1 MTEPTGARR
10 LDGSKR
16 EAGREAGSNMAPPIL
31 KGEAWGLCRG
41 RVQDGRAA
49 SRHNRHGVTSE
60 SVPHQA
66 VPAQMV
72 RMNGGGC

>member
-1 MTEPTGARR
+1 
-10 LDGSKR
+10 
-16 EAGREAGSNMAPPIL
+16 MAPPIL

>member
-1 MTEPTGARR
+1 
-10 LDGSKR
+10 
-16 EAGREAGSNMAPPIL
+16 MAPPIL

-72 RMNGGGC
+72 RMNGGGWKPAALTAIHCSSLNKQRPWIHQ